1 MSGGNFNDDPNLNTA
16 KLKEKMDSLKSIQN
30 NINNQ
35 VWNAQTDYY
44 LSQGETGLA
53 QLNDIKSKK
62 ITADYQVRK
71 KQYEDMMDYLYSK
84 YYDKL
89 SVLYT
94 QKSMTNKQIEII
106 NNTQYK
112 ILEQRDVDNNL
123 TNELTTKNRERE
135 YLNNQYRK
143 QKKEIQLYSYLLGCF
158 LLLVIIVLVMNVNKF
173 KEGNMSSVFYSLLYE
188 SNKSFYPLYLVVVL
202 FIIIVFRQFS
212 LAILFLIV
220 FAVITLIVD
229 IPSELEK
236 SNLMEDLKKVI

>member
-1 MSGGNFNDDPNLNTA
+1 MTGGNFNDDPDLNTA
-16 KLKEKMDSLKSIQN
+16 KLKERMKSLKSIQK

-44 LSQGETGLA
+44 LSQGEIGLIK
-53 QLNDIKSKK
+53 LNDIKRKK
-62 ITADYQVRK
+62 ITADYHLRK

-135 YLNNQYRK
+135 YLNNIYRK
-143 QKKEIQLYSYLLGCF
+143 QKREIQLYSYLLGCF
-158 LLLVIIVLVMNVNKF
+158 FLLVIIILVMNVNKF
-173 KEGNMSSVFYSLLYE
+173 KEGNMSQVFYSLLYQ

-220 FAVITLIVD
+220 YAVITLIVD
-229 IPSELEK
+229 IPTEMK
-236 SNLMEDLKKVI
+236 NSNLMENLNKVI

>member
-1 MSGGNFNDDPNLNTA
+1 MIDGNFNDDPNLNTA
-16 KLKEKMDSLKSIQN
+16 KLKERMNSLKSIQK

-35 VWNAQTDYY
+35 VWNAQTEYY
-44 LSQGETGLA
+44 LSQGEAGLA
-53 QLNDIKSKK
+53 QLNDIKSRK

-71 KQYEDMMDYLYSK
+71 KQYEDMMDYLYNK

-123 TNELTTKNRERE
+123 TNELTTKNRERD
-135 YLNNQYRK
+135 YYNKIYRR
-143 QKKEIQLYSYLLGCF
+143 QRREIQLYSYLLGCF
-158 LLLVIIVLVMNVNKF
+158 LLLVVIILVMNINKF
-173 KEGNMSSVFYSLLYE
+173 KEGNMSRVFYSLLYE
-188 SNKSFYPLYLVVVL
+188 SNKSFYPLYLIVVL

-212 LAILFLIV
+212 LAILFLV
-220 FAVITLIVD
+220 VYAVITLIVD
-229 IPSELEK
+229 LPSEMK
-236 SNLMEDLKKVI
+236 NSNLIENINKII

>member
-112 ILEQRDVDNNL
+112 ILEQRDVNNNL

-135 YLNNQYRK
+135 YLNNLYRK

-158 LLLVIIVLVMNVNKF
+158 LLLVIIILVMNVNKF
-173 KEGNMSSVFYSLLYE
+173 KEGNMSSVFYSLLYQ

-220 FAVITLIVD
+220 YAVITLIVD
-229 IPSELEK
+229 IPSELEN
-236 SNLMEDLKKVI
+236 SNLMENLNKVI

>member
-16 KLKEKMDSLKSIQN
+16 KLKERMDSLKSIQN

-44 LSQGETGLA
+44 LSQGETGLT

-135 YLNNQYRK
+135 YLDNIYRK

-158 LLLVIIVLVMNVNKF
+158 FLLVIIILVMNVNKF
-173 KEGNMSSVFYSLLYE
+173 KEGNMSEVFYSLLYQ

-220 FAVITLIVD
+220 YAVITLIVD

-236 SNLMEDLKKVI
+236 SNLMEELKKVI

>member
-135 YLNNQYRK
+135 YLDNQYRK

-158 LLLVIIVLVMNVNKF
+158 LLLVIIILVMNVNKF
-173 KEGNMSSVFYSLLYE
+173 KEGNMSSVFYSLLYQ

-212 LAILFLIV
+212 LAILFLV
-220 FAVITLIVD
+220 VYAVITLIVD
-229 IPSELEK
+229 IPSELEN

>member
-158 LLLVIIVLVMNVNKF
+158 LLLVIIILVMNVNKF
-173 KEGNMSSVFYSLLYE
+173 KEGNMSSVFYSLLYQ

-220 FAVITLIVD
+220 YAVITLIVD

-236 SNLMEDLKKVI
+236 SNLMEDIKKVI

>member
-44 LSQGETGLA
+44 LSQGETGLT

-135 YLNNQYRK
+135 YLDNLYRK

-158 LLLVIIVLVMNVNKF
+158 LLLVIIILVMNVNKF
-173 KEGNMSSVFYSLLYE
+173 KEGNMSQVFYSLLYE

-220 FAVITLIVD
+220 YAVITLIVD
-229 IPSELEK
+229 IPSELEN
-236 SNLMEDLKKVI
+236 SNLMENLKKVI

>member
-53 QLNDIKSKK
+53 QLNDIKNKK

-158 LLLVIIVLVMNVNKF
+158 LLLVIIILVMNVNKF
-173 KEGNMSSVFYSLLYE
+173 KEGNMSSVFYSLLYQ

-220 FAVITLIVD
+220 YAVITLIVD

-236 SNLMEDLKKVI
+236 SNLMEDIKKVI

>member
-1 MSGGNFNDDPNLNTA
+1 MKGGNFNDDPDLNTA
-16 KLKEKMDSLKSIQN
+16 KLKERIKSLKSIQK
-30 NINNQ
+30 NINSQ
-35 VWNAQTDYY
+35 VWNAQSDYY
-44 LSQGETGLA
+44 LSQGEIGLIK
-53 QLNDIKSKK
+53 LNDLKRKK
-62 ITADYQVRK
+62 ITADYHLRK
-71 KQYEDMMDYLYSK
+71 KQYEDMMNYLYSK

-135 YLNNQYRK
+135 YLNNIYRK
-143 QKKEIQLYSYLLGCF
+143 QKREIQLYSYLLGCF
-158 LLLVIIVLVMNVNKF
+158 FLLVIIILVMNVNKF
-173 KEGNMSSVFYSLLYE
+173 KEGNMSRVFYSLLYQ

-220 FAVITLIVD
+220 YAVITLIVD
-229 IPSELEK
+229 IPTEMK
-236 SNLMEDLKKVI
+236 NSNLMENLKKVI

>member
-135 YLNNQYRK
+135 YLNNLYRK

-173 KEGNMSSVFYSLLYE
+173 KEGNMSSVFYSLLYQ

-220 FAVITLIVD
+220 YAVITLIVD

-236 SNLMEDLKKVI
+236 SNLMEDIKKVI

>member
-135 YLNNQYRK
+135 YLDNQYRK

-158 LLLVIIVLVMNVNKF
+158 LLLVIIILVMNVNKF
-173 KEGNMSSVFYSLLYE
+173 KEGNMSSVFYSLLYQ

-220 FAVITLIVD
+220 YAVITLIVD
-229 IPSELEK
+229 IPSELEN
-236 SNLMEDLKKVI
+236 SNLMENLNKVI

>member
-135 YLNNQYRK
+135 YLDNLYRK

-158 LLLVIIVLVMNVNKF
+158 LLLVIIILVMNVNKF
-173 KEGNMSSVFYSLLYE
+173 REGNMSSVFYSLLYE

-220 FAVITLIVD
+220 YAVITLIVD

>member
-1 MSGGNFNDDPNLNTA
+1 MGGNFNDDPNLNTA
-16 KLKEKMDSLKSIQN
+16 KLEERMNSLKSIQK

-35 VWNAQTDYY
+35 VWNAQSEFY
-44 LSQGETGLA
+44 LSKGETGLS
-53 QLNDIKSKK
+53 QLNNIKKNR
-62 ITADYQVRK
+62 ITNDYNKRK
-71 KQYEDMMDYLYSK
+71 KQYEDMMDYLYNK

-123 TNELTTKNRERE
+123 TNELTTKNRERD
-135 YLNNQYRK
+135 YYDKIYRK
-143 QKKEIQLYSYLLGCF
+143 QRKDIQVYSYLLGCF
-158 LLLVIIVLVMNVNKF
+158 FLLIIIILVMNLNKF
-173 KEGNMSSVFYSLLYE
+173 KEGNMSRVFYSLLYQ
-188 SNKSFYPLYLVVVL
+188 SNKSFYPLYLIAVL

-220 FAVITLIVD
+220 YAVITLIVD
-229 IPSELEK
+229 IPTEMKNSNILEDI
-236 SNLMEDLKKVI
+236 NKVI

>member
-1 MSGGNFNDDPNLNTA
+1 MIDGNFNDDPNLNTA
-16 KLKEKMDSLKSIQN
+16 KLKERMNSLKSIQK

-35 VWNAQTDYY
+35 VWNAQTEYY
-44 LSQGETGLA
+44 LSQGEAGLA
-53 QLNDIKSKK
+53 QLNDIKRKK

-71 KQYEDMMDYLYSK
+71 KQYEDMMDYLYNK

-123 TNELTTKNRERE
+123 TNELTTKNRERD
-135 YLNNQYRK
+135 YYNKIYRR
-143 QKKEIQLYSYLLGCF
+143 QRREIQLYSYLLGCF
-158 LLLVIIVLVMNVNKF
+158 LLLVVIILVMNINKF
-173 KEGNMSSVFYSLLYE
+173 KEGNMSRVFYSLLYE

-212 LAILFLIV
+212 LAILFLV
-220 FAVITLIVD
+220 VYAVITLIVD
-229 IPSELEK
+229 LPSEMK
-236 SNLMEDLKKVI
+236 NSNLIENINKIK

>member
-1 MSGGNFNDDPNLNTA
+1 MTGGNFNDDPDLNTA
-16 KLKEKMDSLKSIQN
+16 KLKERMKSLKSIQK
-30 NINNQ
+30 NINSQ
-35 VWNAQTDYY
+35 VWNAQSDYY
-44 LSQGETGLA
+44 LSQGEIGLIK
-53 QLNDIKSKK
+53 LNDLKRKK
-62 ITADYQVRK
+62 ITADYHLRK

-135 YLNNQYRK
+135 YLNNIYRK
-143 QKKEIQLYSYLLGCF
+143 QKREIQLYSYLLGCF
-158 LLLVIIVLVMNVNKF
+158 FLLVIIILVMNVNKF
-173 KEGNMSSVFYSLLYE
+173 KEGNMSHVFYSLLYQ

-220 FAVITLIVD
+220 YAVITLIVD
-229 IPSELEK
+229 IPTEIK
-236 SNLMEDLKKVI
+236 NSNLMENLNKVI

>member
-16 KLKEKMDSLKSIQN
+16 KLKERMDSLKSIQN

-135 YLNNQYRK
+135 YLDNIYRK

-158 LLLVIIVLVMNVNKF
+158 FLLVIIILVMNVNKF
-173 KEGNMSSVFYSLLYE
+173 KEGNMSEVFYSLLYQ

-220 FAVITLIVD
+220 YAVITLIVD

-236 SNLMEDLKKVI
+236 SNLMEELKKVI